1 MNSTPTPEAPL
12 QPAPEVQTTSLLS
25 RLFNVFATPGDVFQE
40 VKASPACTAN
50 WVVPAILVMLVGWLG
65 TWLIFSQATISQQIL
80 DMQHKAVQEMVEK
93 GKLKQ
98 EQADAQKAAMEKFG
112 LIGAK
117 ISAGVV
123 PLFSGLVVPFW
134 YGLFIWLAGSKAMGA
149 AFPFMKAVE
158 VAGLVNMISV
168 LEGVIKTLLIIILG
182 NIFAGP
188 NLGLFVLNQFDQKN
202 VLHGVLVAIDIM
214 TLWQLLAR
222 SSGLAALAG
231 CSFGKAAAWMF
242 GLWILV
248 TGCLMGIGVALT
260 KIFS

>member
-1 MNSTPTPEAPL
+1 M
-12 QPAPEVQTTSLLS
+12 S

-40 VKASPACTAN
+40 VKASPACAAN
-50 WVVPAILVMLVGWLG
+50 WLVPAILVMLVGWLG
-65 TWLIFSQATISQQIL
+65 GWLIYSQATISQQL
-80 DMQHKAVQEMVEK
+80 LEMQRKGIQELVEK

-98 EQADAQKAAMEKFG
+98 EQADAQMAVVEKVGPIMTKITAAVLPVLG
-112 LIGAK
+112 
-117 ISAGVV
+117 
-123 PLFSGLVVPFW
+123 GLVLPFW
-134 YGLFIWLAGSKAMGA
+134 YGLLIWLAGSKAMGA

-158 VAGLVNMISV
+158 VAGLVNTISV

-188 NLGLFVLNQFDQKN
+188 NLGLFVLSQFDQKN
-202 VLHGVLVAIDIM
+202 ILHGVLVAIDIM

-248 TGCLMGIGVALT
+248 TGCFMGIGVALT
-260 KIFS
+260 KMFS